1 MRQTIKK
8 LLWAVG
14 LVFSLQSVW
23 AFSLLGPSD
32 GYPGLPAT
40 FGDAWEVPLIG
51 YNPLLLGAAPPFF
64 TDPLQVGP
72 KNLGE
77 EYRRNTPVMYYAS
90 DANFLDYFG
99 SNGLV
104 ALDGA
109 FAILNQVF
117 TNTPAVAANGID
129 AFSTGLTEFPLNS
142 ESVNYAAQSLELLDL
157 KSTTLALLLEQLGLA
172 DAVRY
177 TWALHDRYL
186 PPGAVC
192 NPPGPGVGVE
202 YLVVQRNFDI
212 TASPLNQI
220 QYSPYVNGEL
230 YNYFIDENCGLAGAS
245 PPDADALEIPVDP
258 LFNNPPVASGNGEGF
273 LGYGTF
279 YTGLTRDD
287 VAGLRYLLSTN
298 NINHED
304 TAVGSLLISSTSG
317 GTNFGAPFVL
327 YTSNY
332 TALVQ
337 ASITNDPVT
346 LVTLFPGL
354 VVSSTT
360 TNFVV
365 AATPTVVA
373 FFTNYIGAP
382 AGSPPQL
389 ILYTNFT
396 YAVVTNYAD
405 TFANVIII
413 TNDYR
418 TNTSA
423 KLLTITVGLQV
434 GAPAG
439 SPLVTNTSVQTIT
452 LTNVPSGDYYILTN
466 PCGPNVILSTLLTNV
481 VATTNLIVA
490 AVNPA
495 GFVYSQSLVTYATNH
510 VYIAEPLVC
519 AGGGSVGQANIT
531 GLYQG
536 VGKLQFVRANYDS
549 LLGQFF
555 QPITNIYTMT
565 FITNSQAIH
574 QTFQRVVTTPD
585 FLFSAADE
593 VSGPSAP
600 FAISTF
606 GRNVTFD
613 LANIYPLLAGPG
625 IINPPSQITFDKV
638 GPVYY
643 NIAPNFVTGP
653 NFFELISFIWGS
665 FDGTTNAPVV
675 YPNGTSIENLAA
687 EVLIQISPTSLPN
700 GTNGVAYP
708 TVTLSATGGQSP
720 YNWSLASGT
729 QLPLGLNLS
738 GAVISGTP
746 TNNPVGPYVFT
757 IQMTDS
763 AARTVNVNYSVTITN

>member
-1 MRQTIKK
+1 MRQTIIK
-8 LLWAVG
+8 LLWVVG
-14 LVFSLQSVW
+14 LVFSLQSVR
-23 AFSLLGPSD
+23 AFSLLGPD
-32 GYPGLPAT
+32 AAYPGIPAT
-40 FGDAWEVPLIG
+40 FGDAWQVSEIG
-51 YNPLLLGAAPPFF
+51 YNPLSHGGAPPFF
-64 TDPLQVGP
+64 LDYLPTGP

-77 EYRRNTPVMYYAS
+77 EYRRNTPVLYYAS

-99 SNGLV
+99 SNGAV
-104 ALDGA
+104 AIDQA
-109 FAILNQVF
+109 FAILNAL
-117 TNTPAVAANGID
+117 TNVDLYSA
-129 AFSTGLTEFPLNS
+129 GLTEFSLNAD
-142 ESVNYAAQSLELLDL
+142 SVNYQAQALYLLDL
-157 KSTTLALLLEQLGLA
+157 KSETLALMTEQLGLA

-177 TWALHDRYL
+177 VWTLHQRYT
-186 PPGAVC
+186 PAGATC
-192 NPPGPGVGVE
+192 PVE
-202 YLVVQRNFDI
+202 DYTVIQRNFDI

-230 YNYFIDENCGLAGAS
+230 YSYFIYENCDAPGAS
-245 PPDADALEIPVDP
+245 PPTADALEIPTDP
-258 LFNNPPVASGNGEGF
+258 LFNNPPVASGNGEDPLLRGE
-273 LGYGTF
+273 F

-298 NINHED
+298 NINVESA
-304 TAVGSLLISSTSG
+304 TTGSLLISSTSG

-332 TALVQ
+332 TALAQ

-365 AATPTVVA
+365 AATPNVVA
-373 FFTNYIGAP
+373 YFTNYIGAP

-389 ILYTNFT
+389 ILYTNYT

-423 KLLTITVGLQV
+423 KLLTITVGRQN

-510 VYIAEPLVC
+510 VYVAEPLVC
-519 AGGGSVGQANIT
+519 ASGGSVGLANFT

-536 VGKLQFVRANYDS
+536 IGRMQFVRANYDS

-555 QPITNIYTMT
+555 QPIISTYSMT
-565 FITNSQAIH
+565 FITNGQAIH
-574 QTFQRVVTTPD
+574 QTFQRVVTAPD
-585 FLFSAADE
+585 FLFSAADFPLNT
-593 VSGPSAP
+593 SGGNDSA
-600 FAISTF
+600 
-606 GRNVTFD
+606 D
-613 LANIYPLLAGPG
+613 LFNNYFYRTINFNLNNIYPQLAGPG
-625 IINPPSQITFDKV
+625 TINPSTTVYFNKV
-638 GPVYY
+638 GPLYVNPGPIYL
-643 NIAPNFVTGP
+643 TGP
-653 NFFELISFIWGS
+653 NDPANLDRLALYFIWAS
-665 FDGTTNAPVV
+665 FDGSTNDPVV
-675 YPNGTSIENLAA
+675 YPNGASIQNLASQI
-687 EVLIQISPTSLPN
+687 LIQIYSTPPTLPD
-700 GTNGVAYP
+700 GTNGFSYSASF
-708 TVTLSATGGQSP
+708 SATGGQTP
-720 YNWSLASGT
+720 YTWSLESGT
-729 QLPLGLNLS
+729 QLPYNLTLS
-738 GAVISGTP
+738 PAGVISGVL
-746 TNNPVGPYVFT
+746 TNNSPGVYVFT
-757 IQMTDS
+757 VQLTD
-763 AARTVNVNYSVTITN
+763 AANRVESLNYFITVH